1 MDLKSVISRVS
12 GKPQETSHSGERYLA
27 IKLSSS
33 EILAVT
39 WGVTSGN
46 VSLGKI
52 GVEKVKS
59 DKFEDLLAACDVAVS
74 SALGDQELPQAKTIF
89 GVNPDWIVESKIVE
103 EKLTLLKRLCKELDL
118 KPLGYVL
125 LGEAIETYL
134 KEVEGAPLTAILI
147 GMDKNNG
154 WVTVF
159 RAGKNLGT
167 FPMGEGEDVAKKIEH
182 CLHQFTQIEVLPARM
197 ILYDGSPDLSVL
209 EEKIMAFPWAKQLPF
224 LHFPKV
230 EILSS
235 EALTKAVAIA
245 GGTQM
250 GGRINE
256 IVDDQPITNEES
268 LEKVETE
275 TELEE
280 ISAEDAGFIQD
291 GNLGKLKDMSVAE
304 EVVLPKPS
312 LPKINFD
319 FKKILAKIP
328 KFSRPNFKLPKT
340 GLVII
345 PVIAALLI
353 GLVVFFYFV
362 PKTSVFIHVTPKP
375 FRQELMATISGQ
387 FVDVSEIGTKKGVAT
402 GQKLVGDKAHG
413 SVTIYGAGSARTF
426 SAGTTITSPDGLKF
440 VLDQSATVAS
450 ASDFLSPSTTTV
462 TATAFDI
469 GDKYN
474 LPQSKFTFS
483 ATSSYLAKNDSAFS
497 GGTSHQATVVTKSD
511 QDRLFATLSAELS
524 SKAQNDLNGKLESNQ
539 TLLPNAI
546 TSVVSAKKFSKDVD
560 MEADTV
566 SLDLTLDF
574 KGITVSKDDLISRFL
589 DKYSSDIADGY
600 KLDSASAQPE
610 IKSAKLDKSGNAV
623 LDVTLD
629 AKSLPT
635 INSVDLIKSLAG
647 KSYADA
653 TKLILSQNGT
663 ASVVFDTKFKFL
675 PLPWKPGNITLEVV
689 SD

>member
-89 GVNPDWIVESKIVE
+89 GVNPDWIVEGKIVE

-167 FPMGEGEDVAKKIEH
+167 IPMGEGADIAKKIEH
-182 CLHQFTQIEVLPARM
+182 CLHEFTQIEVLPARM
-197 ILYDGSPDLSVL
+197 ILYDGSSDLSVL

-250 GGRINE
+250 GGRISE
-256 IVDDQPITNEES
+256 IEESIEKVDQP
-268 LEKVETE
+268 VEV
-275 TELEE
+275 EE

-291 GNLGKLKDMSVAE
+291 GNFGKLKDMEVAE
-304 EVVLPKPS
+304 EVVIARPS

-319 FKKILAKIP
+319 VKKIFSKIP
-328 KFSRPNFKLPKT
+328 KFNRPNFKLPKT
-340 GLVII
+340 GLLIL
-345 PVIAALLI
+345 PVILILLI
-353 GLVVFFYFV
+353 TLGALVYFV
-362 PKTSVFIHVTPKP
+362 PKTKVFVHVTPKP

-402 GQKLVGDKAHG
+402 GQKLVGNKAHG
-413 SVTIYGAGSARTF
+413 TVTIYGAGNSRTF
-426 SAGTTITSPDGLKF
+426 LAGTTVESPDGLKF

-462 TATAFDI
+462 TVTAFDI

-474 LPQSKFTFS
+474 LPGTKFTFS
-483 ATSSYLAKNDSAFS
+483 NTSSYLAKNDTAFT
-497 GGTSHQATVVTKSD
+497 GGSSHQATVVTKSD
-511 QDRLFATLSAELS
+511 QDRLFATLSAELT
-524 SKAQNDLNGKLESNQ
+524 SKAQDDLNAKLESSQ
-539 TLLPNAI
+539 TLLPNAV
-546 TSVVSAKKFSKDVD
+546 TMVVSAKKFSNDID
-560 MEADTV
+560 TEANTI

-589 DKYSSDIADGY
+589 DKFSSDIADGY
-600 KLDSASAQPE
+600 KLDLASAQPQ
-610 IKSAKLDKSGNAV
+610 IKSAKLDKSGSAV

-629 AKSLPT
+629 AKSLPA
-635 INSVDLIKSLAG
+635 INSVDLVKNLAG

-653 TKLILSQNGT
+653 QKLILSQTGT
-663 ASVVFDTKFKFL
+663 NSVIFDSKFKFL
-675 PLPWKPGNITLEVV
+675 PLPWKPGNITLEIV